1 MSYINRD
8 AKEFKVIL
16 SAVGY
21 RRRTVWIE
29 ASENVTTRGLNWD
42 GGSRS
47 EYTAL
52 TLQGKRVGDMSKYN
66 MMAPWANPGEGAKL
80 PIPPGVVVVKHGF
93 FCGKPSHATIYVNP
107 ADMPALLPAS

>member
-1 MSYINRD
+1 MAYTKQD
-8 AKEFKVIL
+8 AKLFKTIL
-16 SAVGY
+16 AAVGY
-21 RRRTVWIE
+21 RRKTVWVE
-29 ASENVTTRGLNWD
+29 ASESVATYGLNWD

-52 TLQGKRVGDMSKYN
+52 TLDGKRVGDMSRYN

-93 FCGKPSHATIYVNP
+93 FCGKPSHATIFVNP
-107 ADMPALLPAS
+107 ADMPALLPAA